1 MEHRIT
7 MEHPEALE
15 RLFPAFHGQNAKI
28 LAYLALRGVA
38 TAEQVSKELNM
49 PRSTTY
55 KLCNELV
62 KEGLATEMLTTNEK
76 GFRAADFVIL
86 VKNLAYAG
94 ELKITAKNVLAFDAA
109 HTPAGRMFI
118 ERHGVEKF
126 ARFVEL
132 YSAYEDGTLTA
143 QIMARDL
150 GVIRFEVESLLSD
163 IRALLPLAPEHRHQ
177 NRR

>member
-1 MEHRIT
+1 MAVEQ
-7 MEHPEALE
+7 PEALE
-15 RLFPAFHGQNAKI
+15 KLFPAFHGQNAKI

-38 TAEQVSKELNM
+38 TMEDVSKELGI

-62 KEGLATEMLTTNEK
+62 KAGLATELSTPGEK
-76 GFRAADFVIL
+76 SFKVADFVIL
-86 VKNLAYAG
+86 AKNLAFIG

-109 HTPAGRMFI
+109 HTPAGKMFI
-118 ERHGVEKF
+118 ERHGMEKF

-132 YSAYEDGTLTA
+132 YSAYEDGALTA
-143 QIMARDL
+143 QVMARDL
-150 GVIRFEVESLLSD
+150 GVIRFEVELLLSD
-163 IRALLPLAPEHRHQ
+163 IRALLPLAPKHRHQ